1 MQILEFQK
9 VRLSHWFFFQL
20 NQSSILVEMVLVLKN
35 AIYYILFMK
44 YYETLCKFNYEI
56 YFIIVNN
63 ENFYK

>member
-1 MQILEFQK
+1 
-9 VRLSHWFFFQL
+9 
-20 NQSSILVEMVLVLKN
+20 MVLVLKN

-44 YYETLCKFNYEI
+44 CYETLCKFNYEI